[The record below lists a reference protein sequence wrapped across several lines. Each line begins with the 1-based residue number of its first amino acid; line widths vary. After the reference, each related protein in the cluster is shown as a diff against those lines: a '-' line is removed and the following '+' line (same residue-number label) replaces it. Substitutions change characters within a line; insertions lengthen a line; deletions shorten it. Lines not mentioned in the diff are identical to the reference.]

1 MSETQQP
8 SDEGIRETL
17 NDISSRLSNYGQLS
31 ARLVSEGYMSAN
43 QQSQLLGPLG
53 PAALPL
59 TRLTRF
65 IPGIGL
71 VTRMLSLVGAVRFAL
86 TQMQPETAN
95 EHLEAVGLTRDQVEA
110 DFLVTKN
117 LAKRASTVGSRE
129 ATRVAGEG
137 VRVAGKLAAR
147 GRQALRDWQA
157 GLAEADEPDD
167 PEEPEKPDYSDRRY
181 P

>member
-1 MSETQQP
+1 MMSETQQP
-8 SDEGIRETL
+8 SDESIREIL
-17 NDISSRLSNYGQLS
+17 NDISARLPNYGQLS

-71 VTRMLSLVGAVRFAL
+71 VTRILSLVGAVRFAL

-95 EHLEAVGLTRDQVEA
+95 EHLEAVGLTREQVEA
-110 DFLVTKN
+110 DFLVTKY
-117 LAKRASTVGSRE
+117 LAKRAGMVGSRE
-129 ATRVAGEG
+129 VTRVAGEG
-137 VRVAGKLAAR
+137 ARVAGKLAAR

-157 GLAEADEPDD
+157 GMAEADE

>member
-1 MSETQQP
+1 MSETEQP
-8 SDEGIRETL
+8 GDESIREIL
-17 NDISSRLSNYGQLS
+17 NDISSRLPNYGQLS

-71 VTRMLSLVGAVRFAL
+71 VTRVLALVGAVRFAL
-86 TQMQPETAN
+86 TQMQPETAA
-95 EHLEAVGLTRDQVEA
+95 EHLAAVGLTRDQVEA
-110 DFLVTKN
+110 DFLVTKS
-117 LAKRASTVGSRE
+117 LVRRAGTVGSRE
-129 ATRVAGEG
+129 AARIAEEG
-137 VRVAGKLAAR
+137 ARVAGKLAAR
-147 GRQALRDWQA
+147 GRQALRAWQESA
-157 GLAEADEPDD
+157 ADTAEPDE